1 MHLRGGREDAA
12 YYRGG
17 CVALPPR
24 GAPPSPHTRARARA
38 HPHPLGPSPLPPLS
52 LLPPAHA
59 RARAGY
65 GIGSRATAYQDLYKC
80 LKSAKTPQGTP
91 CLYDFTD
98 FERMRYGSCVFYACY
113 PAYIAL
119 MNSTGGR
126 FYAPPLLQFS
136 TAAACEAPSIKRF
149 YESLYNTPCITIPN
163 LDSWKCA
170 LLNPGSLSV
179 AATQAAVTLI
189 ILGWFGGYLYHMRT
203 FGGEGALANWLQA
216 PLKDDPGSAARLE

>member
-1 MHLRGGREDAA
+1 M
-12 YYRGG
+12 
-17 CVALPPR
+17 R
-24 GAPPSPHTRARARA
+24 GAPAAGRAPLAPHTCARASRRLT
-38 HPHPLGPSPLPPLS
+38 PLGPPPPPPLPFATRS
-52 LLPPAHA
+52 RA

-65 GIGSRATAYQDLYKC
+65 GIGSRTTAYQDLYKC
-80 LKSAKTPQGTP
+80 LKSAKTPQNTP
-91 CLYDFTD
+91 CLYDYTD

-136 TAAACEAPSIKRF
+136 TAAACEAPTIKSF
-149 YESLYNTPCITIPN
+149 YESLYSTPCITIPN

-179 AATQAAVTLI
+179 AATQAVVTLI
-189 ILGWFGGYLYHMRT
+189 VLGWFGGYLYHMRA